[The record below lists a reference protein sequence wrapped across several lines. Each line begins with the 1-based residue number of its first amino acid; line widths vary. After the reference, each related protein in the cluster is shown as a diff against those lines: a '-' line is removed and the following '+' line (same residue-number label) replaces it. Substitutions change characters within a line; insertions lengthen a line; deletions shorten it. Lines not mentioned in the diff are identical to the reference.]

1 MKKKIFLVGP
11 TASGKTEATKIIFDN
26 FPVEIISV
34 DSAQI
39 YKGFNIGSAKLK
51 SNELIKYPHHL
62 VNCKGPCDRY
72 SVNEFKLD
80 VERISKKIYKKNK
93 IPILVGGTMMY
104 FNSLENPL
112 NEMPKSTTEARKKIN
127 DDLNKHGL
135 DEMYKKLSA
144 IDPVIVEKI
153 KSTDKQ
159 RIMRALEV
167 YHISGKPLSFYHIP
181 KIKPLTNYKLLK
193 VALIPSDKILL
204 NNRIE
209 RRVNDML
216 QNGFI
221 EEVKSLLKNNPS
233 LDLTY
238 PALRSVGYKQVY
250 EYLIGIIS
258 IDKLTEKIVIATRQL
273 AKRQMTWI
281 RGMDDLLVV
290 DPFEESFEIKITNK
304 VKLFLEEK

>member
-11 TASGKTEATKIIFDN
+11 TASGKTEAAKIIFDN

-34 DSAQI
+34 DSTQI

-51 SNELIKYPHHL
+51 SNELINYPHHL
-62 VNCKGPCDRY
+62 VNCKSPCDRY

-112 NEMPKSTTEARKKIN
+112 NEMPESTTEARKKIN
-127 DDLNKHGL
+127 DDLNEYGL

-153 KSTDKQ
+153 KGTDKQ

-167 YHISGKPLSFYHIP
+167 HHISGKPLSFYHIP
-181 KIKPLTNYKLLK
+181 KINPLTNYKLLK
-193 VALIPSDKILL
+193 IALIPSDKILL

-209 RRVNDML
+209 ARVNDML

-221 EEVKSLLKNNPS
+221 EEVKLLLKNNPS